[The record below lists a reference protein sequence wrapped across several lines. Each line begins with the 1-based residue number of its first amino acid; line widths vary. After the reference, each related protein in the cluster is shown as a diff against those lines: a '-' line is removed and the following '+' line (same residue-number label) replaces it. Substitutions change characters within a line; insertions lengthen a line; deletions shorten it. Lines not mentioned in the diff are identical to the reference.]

1 MTGSRGGGG
10 AASST
15 LSNVA
20 ALDEELSRGGG
31 EREPHYFR
39 LRDRRWLDPASV
51 RDDGSDI
58 RSSVERVRLSCYAN
72 SCLSMALNI
81 FRLYTYCI

>member
-1 MTGSRGGGG
+1 MQCIGSR
-10 AASST
+10 ASA

-20 ALDEELSRGGG
+20 ALDEELSRG

-58 RSSVERVRLSCYAN
+58 RSSVERVGIGAAVLF
-72 SCLSMALNI
+72 LL
-81 FRLYTYCI
+81 